1 MSARPLGGAAAA
13 AHALAALHGLPSAMF
28 ALETAAAAVPSQA
41 AAPVEGAR
49 AGECAAAARGEARGA
64 KARGAATRLALAP
77 SARLGGVSPA
87 ALSGHGGGGRFGLR
101 RAPARGARLAARR
114 GGRAHGA
121 VGAAPSDAK
130 PSPCLGSALART
142 IACSLIPARPTRA
155 SPSPSPRS
163 PGGLCARW
171 AALLQQLRLHHDN
184 LVALPDAAALRSR
197 GGGEVTFLAAAVHA
211 RRVAAERLAL
221 GHLFFMLLCAP
232 AAEAAKGDCAGGD
245 SNGGGGGGGED
256 GEAREVGDGRRR
268 GCGPAACPN
277 LRSGLSLLEALH
289 AALLAP
295 PRGLPPGCRPL
306 LRWGRASKPDPI
318 PDLEPR
324 PASSAF
330 ASRIL
335 TIPDHFPPHHP
346 TLRTLVP

>member
-1 MSARPLGGAAAA
+1 MP
-13 AHALAALHGLPSAMF
+13 P
-28 ALETAAAAVPSQA
+28 
-41 AAPVEGAR
+41 
-49 AGECAAAARGEARGA
+49 
-64 KARGAATRLALAP
+64 
-77 SARLGGVSPA
+77 
-87 ALSGHGGGGRFGLR
+87 
-101 RAPARGARLAARR
+101 
-114 GGRAHGA
+114 
-121 VGAAPSDAK
+121 
-130 PSPCLGSALART
+130 GSALART
-142 IACSLIPARPTRA
+142 IAPAALIPAHAPTRA
-155 SPSPSPRS
+155 LALTIAPARQV
-163 PGGLCARW
+163 GCALGV
-171 AALLQQLRLHHDN
+171 ALLRRLRLHHDS

-232 AAEAAKGDCAGGD
+232 AAEAAKGDCGGGD

-306 LRWGRASKPDPI
+306 LRWGARLRTRPY
-318 PDLEPR
+318 PR
-324 PASSAF
+324 P
-330 ASRIL
+330 
-335 TIPDHFPPHHP
+335 
-346 TLRTLVP
+346 